1 MKHYSRENERAQDQI
16 AELEKR
22 RSALEANVA
31 AISAC
36 WEQVGIF
43 FFHEVSSPTICTE
56 SIPAY

>member
-36 WEQVGIF
+36 WEQVGF
-43 FFHEVSSPTICTE
+43 FFSTKFPL
-56 SIPAY
+56 